1 MLQSGGVGGLPLE
14 HPAVP
19 IPEYPAARKTVR
31 RKRGVLCP
39 ALPPFDGR
47 ILWNRSVNMPG
58 EPISLTP
65 FCDEGYRSLV
75 MAFVIHRRP
84 TAAGCTRI
92 CAILSI
98 KACWK
103 HGSTLM
109 EKRSSR
115 QNALLNWIVL
125 ERQSPVPLYHQIVE
139 QLRLAMVEGNLRPGS
154 YLPASRAFARDLGV
168 SRNTCARAY
177 DQLVA
182 DGFLESIRGSGT
194 RVAPSQAPLG
204 SETAQETR
212 ALFRTLRAHEEFR
225 PQDLDEYIG
234 EPAALAFQPGI
245 PALDAFPRLKWSRL
259 LRQHALRGDQ
269 SILDYAHPGGYA
281 PLRQELAK
289 YLTMSRGVVCR
300 AEQVIVVTSTR
311 AAIRAIASI
320 MWPRASRI
328 MVEDPGYVVA
338 KRALA
343 SLGHDLLLV
352 PVDDSGARIDDLI
365 RRRIDCAGA
374 YLTPAHQWPTGTTL
388 SDERRA
394 TLLDWAARSKAWI
407 IEDDYD
413 SEFRLDGP
421 PLPTLHSRGP
431 GQVLYVGTFSKVLV
445 PAIRT
450 AYFVVPADLVE
461 RFETEVFRQ
470 GVEPALHIQAAL
482 ADLIRDGT
490 FASHITRMRKRYRS
504 SRARLI
510 EALRRHFGDLLRIEC
525 PAGGLQIIAHLPA
538 GVSAIEAA
546 RLAAAAGLVARPM
559 GVYCYAGGAPEALH
573 LGFAAVPAEDIDHMI
588 MRLREAVRPCL

>member
-1 MLQSGGVGGLPLE
+1 M
-14 HPAVP
+14 
-19 IPEYPAARKTVR
+19 R
-31 RKRGVLCP
+31 R
-39 ALPPFDGR
+39 
-47 ILWNRSVNMPG
+47 
-58 EPISLTP
+58 
-65 FCDEGYRSLV
+65 
-75 MAFVIHRRP
+75 
-84 TAAGCTRI
+84 
-92 CAILSI
+92 
-98 KACWK
+98 
-103 HGSTLM
+103 
-109 EKRSSR
+109 RSSR
-115 QNALLNWIVL
+115 QKALLNWIAL
-125 ERQSPVPLYHQIVE
+125 DHQSPVPLYQQIIE
-139 QLRLAMVEGNLRPGS
+139 QLRHAMVEGNLRPGG
-154 YLPASRAFARDLGV
+154 YLPASRAFAHDLGV
-168 SRNTCARAY
+168 SRNTCAKAY

-182 DGFLESIRGSGT
+182 EGFLESMRGSGT
-194 RVAPSQAPLG
+194 RVVLAPDPQGTDMAR
-204 SETAQETR
+204 ETR
-212 ALFRTLRAHEEFR
+212 ALFQTLRAHDEFR

-281 PLRQELAK
+281 PLRHELAK
-289 YLTMSRGVVCR
+289 YLSMSRGVVCR

-320 MWPRASRI
+320 LWPRRSRI

-338 KRALA
+338 KRVLA

-352 PVDDSGARIDDLI
+352 SVDDRGARIDDLI

-388 SDERRA
+388 SDDRR
-394 TLLDWAARSKAWI
+394 TLLLDWAARNTSWI

-482 ADLIRDGT
+482 ADLIRGGT
-490 FASHITRMRKRYRS
+490 FSRHITQMRKRYRS
-504 SRARLI
+504 RRARLI

-546 RLAAAAGLVARPM
+546 RRAASAGLVARPM
-559 GVYCYAGGAPEALH
+559 GVYYYAGGAGEAFH
-573 LGFAAVPAEDIDHMI
+573 LGFAAVPVKDIEPNVAL
-588 MRLREAVRPCL
+588 LREAVRPCL